1 MNRRNER
8 LLKPSMSRQDAPTSE
23 PAGSEAVAST
33 APMSRSTTG
42 VPKMEEQ
49 VAPGLRAKMLAIAF
63 RMNAENWRECS
74 EQLEELAVGPERYA
88 LIKAVCAS
96 GDDDAYDLSSYTGS
110 SAAAGG
116 ISDGKQ

>member
-1 MNRRNER
+1 MEEE
-8 LLKPSMSRQDAPTSE
+8 QDAGE
-23 PAGSEAVAST
+23 V
-33 APMSRSTTG
+33 
-42 VPKMEEQ
+42 
-49 VAPGLRAKMLAIAF
+49 RAKILEIAF
-63 RMNAENWRECS
+63 RMNAENWRECK
-74 EQLEELAVGPERYA
+74 EALEELAVGAKRYA